1 MKALQPCTVSEDVE
15 VRWVGLRSSEGWAPE
30 PTGFIFIYLIT
41 LYKYLDY
48 IHITWI
54 TICQTSTIFQ
64 HSVQLCMAKAVLQI
78 FGTDLQP
85 AGVLDRSFCSFHW
98 YLCDF
103 YALWYTLRKNN
114 IEHFD
119 FWLSAC
125 GPRLAVFWWS
135 LEKVLENCFDGFDST
150 LKFNSDPC
158 YLKTSLER
166 KGFWSIETNL
176 EFGNVERQPSTDDVK
191 HKA

>member
-1 MKALQPCTVSEDVE
+1 MWPSFCDIYHHVSFSMKALQPCTVSEDVE

-54 TICQTSTIFQ
+54 TICHFKNSQTQTSTIFQ

-103 YALWYTLRKNN
+103 YALWYTV
-114 IEHFD
+114 FSS
-119 FWLSAC
+119 WSSLS
-125 GPRLAVFWWS
+125 S
-135 LEKVLENCFDGFDST
+135 VLMESWEGI
-150 LKFNSDPC
+150 
-158 YLKTSLER
+158 
-166 KGFWSIETNL
+166 G
-176 EFGNVERQPSTDDVK
+176 
-191 HKA
+191 